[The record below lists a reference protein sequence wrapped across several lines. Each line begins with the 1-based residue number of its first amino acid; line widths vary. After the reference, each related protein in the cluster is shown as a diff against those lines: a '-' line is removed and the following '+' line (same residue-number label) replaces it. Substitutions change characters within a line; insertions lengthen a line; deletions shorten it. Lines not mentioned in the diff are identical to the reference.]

1 MNQIT
6 KNNLN
11 TIFFLLSYF
20 YFLNTN
26 AQTVTTFAGST
37 QGFVNGTGTA
47 AQFWNPSGVVI
58 ANDGTIYVADTYN
71 NRIRKITTTG
81 VVTTLAGSS
90 QGFADGTGTSA
101 KFYSPEGLAVDI
113 AGNVYVADTFN
124 NRIRK
129 ITTAG
134 VVTTLAGN
142 ATQGFADGTGTS
154 AKFNWPQGLTVDANG
169 NVFVAD
175 TGNVRIRKITTAGVV
190 TTIAGSS
197 QGVADGTGTSA
208 QFDSPQGLAIN
219 NIGTIFVA
227 DTYNNRIRKITDTG
241 VVTTLAESIGQ
252 FYYPHSLT
260 VDSTGNLFV
269 ADTENNRI
277 RIITTSGVV
286 TTLAGSTGG
295 YADGIGTL
303 AQFNVP
309 AGVFADTAGNLF
321 VSDSGN
327 NRIRKI
333 TNALSATNFQLENQ
347 VSLYPNPASTFITI
361 ELKDITASNVN
372 ILDMNGRI
380 IYSENIIE
388 NNTTINTSNLETGIY
403 LIQIAT
409 DKGTVS
415 KKILKR

>member
-1 MNQIT
+1 MLQ
-6 KNNLN
+6 
-11 TIFFLLSYF
+11 
-20 YFLNTN
+20 
-26 AQTVTTFAGST
+26 
-37 QGFVNGTGTA
+37 
-47 AQFWNPSGVVI
+47 
-58 ANDGTIYVADTYN
+58 
-71 NRIRKITTTG
+71 
-81 VVTTLAGSS
+81 
-90 QGFADGTGTSA
+90 
-101 KFYSPEGLAVDI
+101 
-113 AGNVYVADTFN
+113 DTFN

-190 TTIAGSS
+190 TTLAGSS
-197 QGVADGTGTSA
+197 QGIADGTGTSA

-227 DTYNNRIRKITDTG
+227 DTYNNRIRKITNTG

-309 AGVFADTAGNLF
+309 AGVFVDTTGNLF

-327 NRIRKI
+327 NCIRKI
-333 TNALSATNFQLENQ
+333 TNALSAPNFQLENQ
-347 VSLYPNPASTFITI
+347 ISLYPNPASTFITI
-361 ELKDITASNVN
+361 ELKDITAFDVI

-380 IYSENIIE
+380 LQSENIIE

-403 LIQIAT
+403 LMQIVT
-409 DKGTVS
+409 DKGTIS